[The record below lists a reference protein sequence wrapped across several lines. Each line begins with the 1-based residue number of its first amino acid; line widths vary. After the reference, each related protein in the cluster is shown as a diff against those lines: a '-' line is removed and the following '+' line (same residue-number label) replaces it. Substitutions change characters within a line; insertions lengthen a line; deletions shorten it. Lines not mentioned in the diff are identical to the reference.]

1 MRVGDARGQQ
11 LHPFLSLL
19 LPAGEEEP
27 ESMQYQYY
35 SGLPLCAITLPSYL
49 LSGEEVAYNCLMND
63 SKLVFVLPT
72 CYVYG
77 ELELSCALGSILV
90 LFVQFY
96 CSGRD
101 FHRIY

>member
-1 MRVGDARGQQ
+1 
-11 LHPFLSLL
+11 
-19 LPAGEEEP
+19 
-27 ESMQYQYY
+27 MQYQYY

-49 LSGEEVAYNCLMND
+49 LSGEEVAYNCFMND

-90 LFVQFY
+90 SKLYIECMNVNHERLTFNQDLRTTGN
-96 CSGRD
+96 SNA
-101 FHRIY
+101 IYGFPDTKFL